1 MAMLD
6 YAFMQR
12 AFWAGALIG
21 SIAPVIGV
29 FLMLRRQA
37 LMADTLSHVS
47 LAGVALGAV
56 LGWNPALAGFV
67 AAILGGLL
75 IEQLRRSYR
84 AYSEMP
90 VAIVMTSGLALAVVL
105 MSLRSNL
112 SQSFSAYLFGSIVAV
127 SDTQLVLM
135 AGVALLGA
143 MYFIVLRRPLY
154 SLTFDEETARISGI
168 PVTWLSFSFAVF
180 TGMAVAAAIP
190 IVGVL
195 LVSSL
200 IVLPASLAL
209 RLARGFAAAIM
220 IAVASGLT
228 GIFSGL
234 TASYYLDMPPGG
246 TIALVLLLFLLAG
259 IAGQKVRGWLA
270 RKNGRRATRSER
282 DNGEFISMSAKDG
295 ESLSLE

>member
-1 MAMLD
+1 MAMFD

-29 FLMLRRQA
+29 YLMLRRQA
-37 LMADTLSHVS
+37 LLADTLSHVS

-56 LGWNPALAGFV
+56 LGWNPAVAGFA

-75 IEQLRRSYR
+75 IEQLRQSYR

-105 MSLRSNL
+105 MSLRSSL

-127 SDTQLVLM
+127 SDTQLALM
-135 AGVALLGA
+135 AGVALVGA
-143 MYFIVLRRPLY
+143 AYFAVLRRPLY
-154 SLTFDEETARISGI
+154 SLTFDEETARIGGVS
-168 PVTWLSFSFAVF
+168 VKWLSFSFAVF

-190 IVGVL
+190 VVGVL

-209 RLARGFAAAIM
+209 RLARGFAAAIA
-220 IAVASGLT
+220 ISVAAGLT

-246 TIALVLLLFLLAG
+246 TIALILLLILLIG
-259 IAGQKVRGWLA
+259 IAGQKVRGRVVRRSGRSAKRTA
-270 RKNGRRATRSER
+270 RDTE
-282 DNGEFISMSAKDG
+282 ESMTLPSKDG
-295 ESLSLE
+295 ERLTME

>member
-1 MAMLD
+1 MLD

-21 SIAPVIGV
+21 SIAPIIGV

-56 LGWNPALAGFV
+56 LGWNPAIAGFV

-168 PVTWLSFSFAVF
+168 PVKWLSFSFAVF

-209 RLARGFAAAIM
+209 RLARGFAAAIV

-246 TIALVLLLFLLAG
+246 TIALILLLFLLAG
-259 IAGQKVRGWLA
+259 IAGQKVRGSLA
-270 RKNGRRATRSER
+270 RRNERSVR
-282 DNGEFISMSAKDG
+282 QAARSQG
-295 ESLSLE
+295 ESITLPSEEGGRI

>member
-1 MAMLD
+1 MLD

-143 MYFIVLRRPLY
+143 AYFIVLRRPLY

-168 PVTWLSFSFAVF
+168 PVKWLSFSFAVF
-180 TGMAVAAAIP
+180 TGMAAAAAIP

-209 RLARGFAAAIM
+209 RLARGFAAAIV

-246 TIALVLLLFLLAG
+246 TIALILLLFLLAG
-259 IAGQKVRGWLA
+259 IAGQKVRGSLA
-270 RKNGRRATRSER
+270 RRNGRSVRQAARSQ
-282 DNGEFISMSAKDG
+282 G
-295 ESLSLE
+295 ESITLPSEEGGRI

>member
-1 MAMLD
+1 MAMFD
-6 YAFMQR
+6 YTFMQR
-12 AFWAGALIG
+12 ALWAGVLIG

-29 FLMLRRQA
+29 YLMLRRQA

-56 LGWNPALAGFV
+56 MGWNPAMAGFG

-105 MSLRSNL
+105 MGLRSSL
-112 SQSFSAYLFGSIVAV
+112 SQSFSSYLFGSIVAV
-127 SDTQLVLM
+127 SDTQLGLM
-135 AGVALLGA
+135 AGVALVGA
-143 MYFIVLRRPLY
+143 VYFTVLRRPLY
-154 SLTFDEETARISGI
+154 SLTFDEETARIGGI
-168 PVTWLSFSFAVF
+168 PVRWLSLSFAVF

-190 IVGVL
+190 VVGVL

-209 RLARGFAAAIM
+209 RLARGFAAAIAIS
-220 IAVASGLT
+220 IAAGLT

-246 TIALVLLLFLLAG
+246 TIALILLLLLLIG
-259 IAGQKVRGWLA
+259 ISVQKVRSGLV
-270 RKNGRRATRSER
+270 RRNGRSVNRVARSNAEFMKR
-282 DNGEFISMSAKDG
+282 PAKEGENLSM
-295 ESLSLE
+295 E

>member
-1 MAMLD
+1 MFD
-6 YAFMQR
+6 YTFMQR
-12 AFWAGALIG
+12 ALWAGVLIG

-29 FLMLRRQA
+29 YLMLRRQA

-56 LGWNPALAGFV
+56 LGWNPAMAGFG

-105 MSLRSNL
+105 MGLRSSL
-112 SQSFSAYLFGSIVAV
+112 SQSFSSYLFGSIVAV
-127 SDTQLVLM
+127 SDTQLGLM
-135 AGVALLGA
+135 AGVALVGTV
-143 MYFIVLRRPLY
+143 YFTVLRRPLY
-154 SLTFDEETARISGI
+154 SLTFDEETARIGGI
-168 PVTWLSFSFAVF
+168 PVRWLSLSFAVF

-190 IVGVL
+190 VVGVL

-209 RLARGFAAAIM
+209 RLARGFAAAIAIS
-220 IAVASGLT
+220 IAAGLT

-246 TIALVLLLFLLAG
+246 TIALILLLLLLIG
-259 IAGQKVRGWLA
+259 ISVQKVRIGLV
-270 RKNGRRATRSER
+270 RRNGRSVNRAARSNAEFMKR
-282 DNGEFISMSAKDG
+282 TAKEGENLSM
-295 ESLSLE
+295 E

>member
-1 MAMLD
+1 MLD

-135 AGVALLGA
+135 AGVVLLGA
-143 MYFIVLRRPLY
+143 AYFIVLRRPLY

-168 PVTWLSFSFAVF
+168 PVKWLSFSFAVF

-209 RLARGFAAAIM
+209 RLARGFAAAIV

-246 TIALVLLLFLLAG
+246 TIALILLLFLLAG
-259 IAGQKVRGWLA
+259 IAGQKVRGSLA
-270 RKNGRRATRSER
+270 RRNGRSVRQAARSQ
-282 DNGEFISMSAKDG
+282 G
-295 ESLSLE
+295 ESITLPSEEGGRI